1 VVDTVR
7 DMVRARVAEE
17 QRLEAAKKA
26 EEASEKKRQIF
37 LERCRKIFE
46 QRKDDSEGTDT
57 DDELPDIPQPL

>member
-1 VVDTVR
+1 VVDTVQ
-7 DMVRARVAEE
+7 DIVRARVAEE

-26 EEASEKKRQIF
+26 EEAAEKKRLIF

-46 QRKDDSEGTDT
+46 QRKDYSEESDT